1 MQKTSPRPHRRTR
14 LKVILVGDSGVGK
27 TFLYKRFITDEV
39 PSTCVPTLGM
49 DFFTKE
55 FDLDSN
61 LHFNL
66 DVWDTAGQEKFR
78 AVNRSYYSEAD
89 LIFFVYDITEKK
101 SFQNL
106 EYWIEDFETYGTKSN
121 PVVLLGMAISFVF
134 KCVLFITCNF
144 IGVG

>member
-1 MQKTSPRPHRRTR
+1 MQTQPPSKRARRRTR

-27 TFLYKRFITDEV
+27 TFLYKRFVTDEI

-55 FDLDSN
+55 FDLDN
-61 LHFNL
+61 QLLFNL

-89 LIFFVYDITEKK
+89 LIFFIYDITDRK

-106 EYWIEDFETYGTKSN
+106 EFWIEDFEMYGTKSN
-121 PVVLLGMAISFVF
+121 PVVLLGKRGIPFEGREV
-134 KCVLFITCNF
+134 
-144 IGVG
+144 